1 MNKDK
6 TFYDRLREM
15 NAHGGGTPVP
25 LKRTVYGT
33 SDGKAYQLSDGKLY
47 RVRRNCK

>member
-1 MNKDK
+1 MDKDK

-33 SDGKAYQLSDGKLY
+33 KDGVAYMCKNGALY
-47 RVRRNCK
+47 RVRKGIK